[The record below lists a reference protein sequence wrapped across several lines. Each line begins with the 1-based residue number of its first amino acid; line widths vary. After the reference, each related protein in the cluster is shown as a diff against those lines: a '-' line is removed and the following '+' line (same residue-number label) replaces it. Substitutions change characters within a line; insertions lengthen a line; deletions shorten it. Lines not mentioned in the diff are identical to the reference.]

1 MVTTTTWPCDAK
13 TVFMD
18 KLTGL
23 CMSERM
29 SDVRFVYHKDDP
41 TKEVFI
47 LVDLLNLIYL
57 IGFSVFSTP
66 IAW

>member
-1 MVTTTTWPCDAK
+1 MATANIYDAK
-13 TVFMD
+13 MAFAD
-18 KLTGL
+18 KLGAL
-23 CMSERM
+23 CMAERM
-29 SDVRFVYHKDDP
+29 SDVRFVYHKGDP

-47 LVDLLNLIYL
+47 LVDLLTLIYL